1 MKYCFFDIECA
12 NCYKDDK
19 GVSRGKIC
27 EFGYLITDENFI
39 KIESAEYII
48 NPKAPFQEYILTNML
63 AYPEQV
69 YLNAKDYNYYYE
81 KIKCV
86 FELEDVIYIG
96 HTIDADAKYL
106 NDEALRYKKPF
117 FNYKFYDAKYMYS
130 AYSNIK
136 NGIGLEKISQTFGN
150 KNRHHAHRAEDDAYT
165 TMLIVKEMCEK
176 MDVDLLT
183 LISLVEDCAGETQNG
198 RITTIA
204 REQAQARREEK
215 EKSGKDNSNSLYSD
229 NYIKFMQFLDG
240 VKPQGE
246 VVSSELNG
254 KTLTIT
260 LNYQNVH
267 FKEMLSIIQL
277 LKNHDCTY
285 KLKASE
291 CDYMV
296 TAVVFNEDGTE
307 RTCSKLKYVNQAI
320 AEGKQIKIIT
330 FEELLSILKTSEG
343 ELLNMP
349 FPEESC
355 FLKKNKKREST
366 RKERIT
372 YSSGHGGSTLGE
384 LLKAQGID
392 LSKIS

>member
-12 NCYKDDK
+12 NCFKDSNN
-19 GVSRGKIC
+19 VSRGKIC
-27 EFGYLITDENFI
+27 EFGYLITDENFN

-48 NPKAPFQEYILTNML
+48 NPRAPFDEYVLTNML
-63 AYPEQV
+63 AYPKHV
-69 YLNAKDYNYYYE
+69 YTAAKDYEFYFD
-81 KIKCV
+81 KIKRV
-86 FELEDVIYIG
+86 FELEDTIYIG

-136 NGIGLEKISQTFGN
+136 SGIGLEKISKTLGDRG
-150 KNRHHAHRAEDDAYT
+150 RHHEHRAEDDAYT
-165 TMLIVKEMCEK
+165 TMFIVKEMCEK

-183 LISLVEDCAGETQNG
+183 LISLTEDCDGETQNG
-198 RITTIA
+198 KITTIA
-204 REQAQARREEK
+204 REQAQARREER
-215 EKSGKDNSNSLYSD
+215 EKSGRDNSNSLYSD

-246 VVSSELNG
+246 IIPSELNG

-277 LKNHDCTY
+277 LKNHSCTY

-296 TAVVFNEDGTE
+296 TSTVFNDDGTE

-320 AEGKQIKIIT
+320 ENGKLIKIIT
-330 FEELLSILKTSEG
+330 FEKLLSILKISEE
-343 ELLNMP
+343 ELLEKP
-349 FPEESC
+349 FPDESC
-355 FLKKNKKREST
+355 FLKKRNKKEST
-366 RKERIT
+366 RKDVIK
-372 YSSGHGGSTLGE
+372 YSSGDGSSTLGE
-384 LLKAQGID
+384 MLRAQGID

>member
-12 NCYKDDK
+12 NCFKDNNK
-19 GVSRGKIC
+19 ISRGKIC
-27 EFGYLITDENFI
+27 EFGYLITDENFN

-48 NPKAPFQEYILTNML
+48 NPRAPFDEYVLTNML
-63 AYPEQV
+63 AYPKHV
-69 YLNAKDYNYYYE
+69 YTAAKDYEFYFN
-81 KIKCV
+81 KIKRV
-86 FELEDVIYIG
+86 FEIEDAIYIG

-136 NGIGLEKISQTFGN
+136 SGIGLEKISKTFGDRG
-150 KNRHHAHRAEDDAYT
+150 RHHEHRAEDDAYT
-165 TMLIVKEMCEK
+165 TMFIVKEMCEK

-183 LISLVEDCAGETQNG
+183 LISLTEDCAGETQNG
-198 RITTIA
+198 KITTSA
-204 REQAQARREEK
+204 REQAQAKREER
-215 EKSGKDNSNSLYSD
+215 EKSSKDNSNSLYSD

-240 VKPQGE
+240 VKPQGDIIQ
-246 VVSSELNG
+246 SELNG

-296 TAVVFNEDGTE
+296 TAVVLNEDGTE

-330 FEELLSILKTSEG
+330 FEELLSILKTSEE
-343 ELLNMP
+343 ELLKIP
-349 FPEESC
+349 FPDESC

-366 RKERIT
+366 RKEGIIH
-372 YSSGHGGSTLGE
+372 SSRDGSSTLGE